1 MIAVFSVVKL
11 FFFGLLSLISI
22 ILGAI
27 LYPFRINEVMM
38 LIMRKFWSPVVLKL
52 LGVKV
57 KIEGFDKVD
66 KNANYLIMANHN
78 SFVDIPVL
86 SHSLPFN
93 TFFIAKQ
100 ELGKVPLLGWYI
112 RASGM
117 ILIDRSNRIKAN
129 QSIALAANYIGNGKV
144 VIIFPEGT
152 KSKDGN
158 IAIFKKGGFHLAQQA
173 QTQILPIKI
182 KGAREVWPNKRP
194 FCLRRGVIKL
204 IIGTPIQP
212 KELQSMEIGAQA
224 EHVRSIITN
233 L

>member
-22 ILGAI
+22 ILGAL

-66 KNANYLIMANHN
+66 
-78 SFVDIPVL
+78 
-86 SHSLPFN
+86 
-93 TFFIAKQ
+93 
-100 ELGKVPLLGWYI
+100 
-112 RASGM
+112 
-117 ILIDRSNRIKAN
+117 
-129 QSIALAANYIGNGKV
+129 NYIGNGKV